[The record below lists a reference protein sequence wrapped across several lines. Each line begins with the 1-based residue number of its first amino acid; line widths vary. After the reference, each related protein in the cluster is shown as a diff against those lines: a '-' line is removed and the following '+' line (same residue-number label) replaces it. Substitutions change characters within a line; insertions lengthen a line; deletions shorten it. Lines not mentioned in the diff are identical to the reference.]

1 MIRKI
6 IQIGT
11 SVGATIPREAL
22 QSWGVKTGQ
31 QVNVDFDREMNAVI
45 IRPKE
50 GRMSKADE
58 KIARL
63 TLNFINRYRS
73 DLEKLATE

>member
-11 SVGATIPREAL
+11 SVGATIPRDAL
-22 QSWGVKTGQ
+22 QSWGVKAGQ
-31 QVNVDFDREMNAVI
+31 EINVEFDKEMNAVV

-50 GRMSKADE
+50 GKISKADE
-58 KIARL
+58 RVARL
-63 TLNFINRYRS
+63 TLSFINRYRS
-73 DLEKLATE
+73 DLEKLARE